1 MNEVLISFPGLGIG
15 EFTINKIAFSIGSL
29 HVRWYGIII
38 AIGIVA
44 GVLYAMYR
52 AKHEGMKADDVLDYA
67 LWVIVSA
74 VIGARVYYVVTDSG
88 TTYHSFYDIIA
99 IWEGGLAIYGAVI
112 AGAAAI
118 LVVSL
123 VKKYN
128 KTKMFKMFDMV
139 SPGVM
144 LGQIIGRWGNFCNG
158 EAHGIMTSEN
168 FFLRMGLAGGADI
181 DSKYQATITTYYHPT
196 FLYESV
202 WNLIGFVLI
211 NVLYKKKKFDGQIVL
226 MYLAWYGLGRCFI
239 EGLRTDSLMIYE
251 FRVSQ
256 VVGALCFAVCTG
268 LLIYFLVRAYR
279 KKKDS
284 ESYDTVYDKL
294 RGVSVHRAETK
305 EALEPT
311 LVDQALEAKKEGDAP
326 VSPVDAILQEQEEK
340 TVAEG
345 EEKEN

>member
-1 MNEVLISFPGLGIG
+1 LTTTGGCLLSGLVFGHFSHVGPVNLMPKTTTLKVLRELGLVFFLMGAGISG
-15 EFTINKIAFSIGSL
+15 GSRFVEL
-29 HVRWYGIII
+29 FQPVYFLYGIII
-38 AIGIVA
+38 TIGIIA

-128 KTKMFKMFDMV
+128 KTKVFKMFDMV

-158 EAHGIMTSEN
+158 EAFGIKTSAGY
-168 FFLRMGLAGGADI
+168 FLRMGLKGYYSYASYD
-181 DSKYQATITTYYHPT
+181 DWSLTRFTYYHPT
-196 FLYESV
+196 FLYESL
-202 WNLIGFVLI
+202 WNLLGFVLI
-211 NVLYKKKKFDGQIVL
+211 NIFYKKKKFDGQIIL
-226 MYLAWYGLGRCFI
+226 MYLSWYGLGRMFI
-239 EGLRTDSLMIYE
+239 EGLRTDSLYVGV
-251 FRVSQ
+251 FRISQ
-256 VVGALCFAVCTG
+256 VLGFLCFG
-268 LLIYFLVRAYR
+268 KRF
-279 KKKDS
+279 
-284 ESYDTVYDKL
+284 
-294 RGVSVHRAETK
+294 
-305 EALEPT
+305 
-311 LVDQALEAKKEGDAP
+311 
-326 VSPVDAILQEQEEK
+326 
-340 TVAEG
+340 
-345 EEKEN
+345 